1 MSSDRHSESD
11 LDSIRNSCNVFI
23 VTVVF
28 DNAKYRNK
36 NLTNKFFFWLQVWDL
51 EGAQLLLAMI
61 LWLIWRNDKND

>member
-1 MSSDRHSESD
+1 MTDIQRVT
-11 LDSIRNSCNVFI
+11 LTVFAILAMFFI

>member
-1 MSSDRHSESD
+1 MTDIQRVT
-11 LDSIRNSCNVFI
+11 LTVFAILAMFFI

-36 NLTNKFFFWLQVWDL
+36 TLTNKFFFWLQVWDL